1 MCTDR
6 QEIML
11 RRQGYYECLMDR
23 CLLTAE
29 ECRELAKKA
38 FPLTKK
44 IVPNRIL
51 DENGS
56 SYWLDADG
64 LIKYQRKG
72 AYTTHLFMNED
83 QVAIVK
89 RIFAQP
95 TIEVEDDDG

>member
-6 QEIML
+6 EEIIL
-11 RRQGYYECLMDR
+11 KRQGYFEATKDWYNME
-23 CLLTAE
+23 TAMK
-29 ECRELAKKA
+29 LAKEA
-38 FPLTKK
+38 FPLPKK

-56 SYWLDADG
+56 SYWLEADG
-64 LIKYQRKG
+64 RIKYQRKG
-72 AYTTHLFMNED
+72 AYTTHLFIDED

-95 TIEVEDDDG
+95 TIEVEVDD